1 MDLLGHCPGPARTSC
16 LLYVNGPLS
25 CLLEQAVV
33 VILLGAA
40 IDIELARALL
50 KQEGDDGNDY
60 DAAEEQYREPLAR
73 TEQERKDG
81 IHAVLSRI
89 IGWNAVLT
97 LVSGANPPRT
107 VFNKYIL
114 AKHGRAFQ
122 GECLPSRYAWRWRRT
137 A

>member
-1 MDLLGHCPGPARTSC
+1 M
-16 LLYVNGPLS
+16 NGPLP

-89 IGWNAVLT
+89 IGWNAV
-97 LVSGANPPRT
+97 R
-107 VFNKYIL
+107 F
-114 AKHGRAFQ
+114 GREPATNGVQ
-122 GECLPSRYAWRWRRT
+122 
-137 A
+137 

>member
-25 CLLEQAVV
+25 CLLEQAAVI
-33 VILLGAA
+33 ILLGAA

-50 KQEGDDGNDY
+50 KQEGDDGDDY

-73 TEQERKDG
+73 TEQEKM
-81 IHAVLSRI
+81 
-89 IGWNAVLT
+89 
-97 LVSGANPPRT
+97 VSMLCSLASSVGMLCLRSFRART
-107 VFNKYIL
+107 RYERCSISIYL
-114 AKHGRAFQ
+114 PKHGRAFQ